1 MAELDIIKNI
11 IENKDKIFESINE
24 AKEKLIPIV
33 NMTNILGCT
42 TDEVKNSSLLHNLL
56 KVKFKYENKE
66 INFAKDFSEYVIK
79 EKLKNDS
86 VDINSTAEAFNE
98 FYASNE
104 TWRRIDLLIKA
115 DNFEIIIENKINAGD
130 QENQLKDYYDN
141 RIKENKNNDKIK
153 DNIFIVYLT
162 RYGDKPSE
170 FSINKELL
178 EELENKNKIY
188 YLSHDDIAEWIE
200 KDILNKYQFLKEK
213 EFQLIYSALIQ
224 IAYNEKFISK
234 KTEENKMEQK
244 IIKDFFDD
252 NKYFETLLKDANDLD
267 KKVSELNKSIELFEN
282 AKKVIADRKSEI
294 ILENESVK
302 NDIKYSIDVGNYLKE
317 KGITAQ
323 ILNEEAIRRDIGNS
337 GFSQNIRI
345 FITPI
350 WHHLYISLDQL
361 TSGLSITIN
370 GTNGNLINK
379 LKEKDIKNK
388 INEILEGYDGEG
400 SGGDYDSIYWKDIN
414 IEKDKPQDTAQKI
427 IDLYN
432 FLKEKIAQ

>member
-33 NMTNILGCT
+33 NITNILGCA

-86 VDINSTAEAFNE
+86 VDINSTAEALNE

-115 DNFEIIIENKINAGD
+115 DNFEIIIENKIGAGD

-141 RIKENKNNDKIK
+141 RLKENKNNDKIK

-162 RYGDKPSE
+162 RYGYKPSE
-170 FSINKELL
+170 YSINKELL
-178 EELENKNKIY
+178 EELENKNKIC
-188 YLSHDDIAEWIE
+188 YLSHDDISEWIE

-213 EFQLIYSALIQ
+213 EFELIYSALIQ

-234 KTEENKMEQK
+234 KTEENKMEEK
-244 IIKDFFDD
+244 IIRDFFED
-252 NKYFETLLKDANDLD
+252 NKYFESLLKDANDLG
-267 KKVSELNKSIELFEN
+267 KKVIELNKSIELFEN
-282 AKKVIADRKSEI
+282 AKKVIADRRSEI
-294 ILENESVK
+294 ILEAESVK
-302 NDIKYSIDVGNYLKE
+302 KDIKYSVDVGNYLKE
-317 KGITAQ
+317 KGIIAQ
-323 ILNEEAIRRDIGNS
+323 IFNEEQIRNAIKD
-337 GFSQNIRI
+337 GFSHNIKI

-350 WHHLYISLDQL
+350 WHHLYITLNQL
-361 TSGLSITIN
+361 VSGLSITIV
-370 GTNGNLINK
+370 GSISGHLINK
-379 LKEKDIKNK
+379 VKEKEIKNK
-388 INEILEGYDGEG
+388 INEILNGYDEEG
-400 SGGDYDSIYWKDIN
+400 NGGDYECIYCKYIN
-414 IEKDKPQDTAQKI
+414 TEKDKPQDTAQKI

>member
-1 MAELDIIKNI
+1 MSELDIIKNI

-33 NMTNILGCT
+33 NITNILGCA

-56 KVKFKYENKE
+56 KVKFKYDNKK
-66 INFAKDFSEYVIK
+66 INFAKDFSEYIIK
-79 EKLKNDS
+79 EKFKNDS

-98 FYASNE
+98 FYASSE

-115 DNFEIIIENKINAGD
+115 DNFEIIIENKILAGD
-130 QENQLKDYYDN
+130 QPNQLKDYYKN
-141 RIKENKNNDKIK
+141 RVENKNNDKIK

-170 FSINKELL
+170 YSIDKKLL
-178 EELENKNKIY
+178 EELENENKIC
-188 YLSHDDIAEWIE
+188 YLWHDDIAEWIE

-244 IIKDFFDD
+244 IIKDFFDN
-252 NKYFETLLKDANDLD
+252 NKYFETLLKDTNDLD

-294 ILENESVK
+294 ILETESVK

-317 KGITAQ
+317 KRIIAQ

-361 TSGLSITIN
+361 VSGLSITIN

-379 LKEKDIKNK
+379 LKEKDIENK
-388 INEILEGYDGEG
+388 IKEILEGYDGEG
-400 SGGDYDSIYWKDIN
+400 SGGDDESIYWKDIN
-414 IEKDKPQDTAQKI
+414 IEKYKPQDTAQKI